1 MQHIVAF
8 ELYDLDGTRQVSPEE
23 MKFVLTAMNNTCS
36 YFGDNTLSK
45 DELDRL
51 VQDIYKDADVSQTG
65 TLSYTEYMNAIAQ
78 HPILVQFLEN
88 DPKS

>member
-1 MQHIVAF
+1 M
-8 ELYDLDGTRQVSPEE
+8 DGTRQVSPEE

-36 YFGDNTLSK
+36 YFGDSTLSK

-65 TLSYTEYMNAIAQ
+65 TLSYTEYMTVIAG

-88 DPKS
+88 DAKN